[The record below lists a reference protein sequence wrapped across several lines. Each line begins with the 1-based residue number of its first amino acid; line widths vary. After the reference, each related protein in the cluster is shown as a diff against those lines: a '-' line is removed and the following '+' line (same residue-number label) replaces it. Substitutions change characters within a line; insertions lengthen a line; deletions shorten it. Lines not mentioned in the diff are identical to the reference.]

1 MWVVFYN
8 FFIGSLLIFY
18 YPLYGCPWTI
28 WETFPNVSLYGL
40 YGLGHQ
46 ECNLMNS
53 GLYDLVRSESSGW
66 TYHPLGNPIMTH
78 LWCDS
83 HRSYQ
88 GSTSVTKPR
97 NPLRNP
103 PMYFTFPLLPSPL
116 PRGLVNYLCK
126 WVSTSVVWVSIFEEN
141 IQSWVFHILIF
152 FGNLHGYDSI
162 LFFTL
167 VAVIGYRVLKLLKW
181 MWFWAWLEFR
191 VMILRKSTYIKKKIN
206 YIKIKAHILYTP
218 KK

>member
-1 MWVVFYN
+1 M
-8 FFIGSLLIFY
+8 SRLDER
-18 YPLYGCPWTI
+18 TI
-28 WETFPNVSLYGL
+28 HWETPSWL
-40 YGLGHQ
+40 
-46 ECNLMNS
+46 
-53 GLYDLVRSESSGW
+53 
-66 TYHPLGNPIMTH
+66 T
-78 LWCDS
+78 CDVI
-83 HRSYQ
+83 HI
-88 GSTSVTKPR
+88 GVTKVPPR
-97 NPLRNP
+97 SPNLETLLETLLCTSPSP
-103 PMYFTFPLLPSPL
+103 PLPSPL